1 MRLCDLFPASL
12 HSPWPPGC
20 SGNAS
25 DSAPP
30 QGLVT
35 PCSLCLETH
44 SFPCLASLSCPSGL
58 SLNVTTSEWPFPS
71 CYLKESPSTPNPISV
86 LFIHLTTSFTDS
98 GLSTE
103 DTAVSRM
110 RLCTWALGGSI
121 DKVEGWELILT
132 EDTHAH
138 KCS

>member
-12 HSPWPPGC
+12 HSPWPPCC

-30 QGLVT
+30 QGPVT
-35 PCSLCLETH
+35 RCSLCLETH
-44 SFPCLASLSCPSGL
+44 SFTCSAPVLCLSGRSLD
-58 SLNVTTSEWPFPS
+58 VTTSEWPFPS
-71 CYLKESPSTPNPISV
+71 FCLKESPSTPNPISV
-86 LFIHLTTSFTDS
+86 LFIHLTTSFSDS

-103 DTAVSRM
+103 DTAVSRV
-110 RLCTWALGGSI
+110 RPCPWALVGSI
-121 DKVEGWELILT
+121 DKVEGWELILI